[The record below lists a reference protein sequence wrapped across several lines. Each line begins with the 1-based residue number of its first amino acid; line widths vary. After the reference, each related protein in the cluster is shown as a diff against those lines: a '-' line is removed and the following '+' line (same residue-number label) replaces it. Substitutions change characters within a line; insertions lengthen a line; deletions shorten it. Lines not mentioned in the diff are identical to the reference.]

1 MVVRGGERGWWVLVM
16 LVVLVLMVVLGGVGR
31 VGVESV
37 VVGGAVGASH
47 VGGIGNVMTWYK

>member
-1 MVVRGGERGWWVLVM
+1 M

-47 VGGIGNVMTWYK
+47 VGGIGNVMT